1 MAGVNKVI
9 LLGNLGADP
18 EVKYLEGDKAVAKLR
33 LATTE
38 SYKDRNGNRV
48 DQTEWHDLEMWDGQA
63 KIAEQ
68 YLKKGSQIYVEGKIK
83 TDTWQDDQGQNKY
96 RTKIRVLSFT
106 MLGGKPDGMGGNQ
119 PHLLLLQIRNL
130 QQLPVQPTQVRI
142 WYWTIPMMICHFKLI
157 LGSPEVDFQGNCL
170 FLQQTSFRLHGRP
183 VPELLPDR
191 SAYRVII

>member
-9 LLGNLGADP
+9 LVGNLGADP

-68 YLKKGSQIYVEGKIK
+68 YLKKGSQLYVEGKIK

-106 MLGGKPDGMGGNQ
+106 MLGGKPDGTSGNQ
-119 PHLLLLQIRNL
+119 ASNAAPTSNPKPQTASAGTNSGPDLVLDDTDDD
-130 QQLPVQPTQVRI
+130 LP
-142 WYWTIPMMICHFKLI
+142 F
-157 LGSPEVDFQGNCL
+157 
-170 FLQQTSFRLHGRP
+170 
-183 VPELLPDR
+183 
-191 SAYRVII
+191 

>member
-9 LLGNLGADP
+9 LVGNLGADP

-38 SYKDRNGNRV
+38 SYKDRNGNKI

-83 TDTWQDDQGQNKY
+83 TDTWQDDQGQNRY

-106 MLGGKPDGMGGNQ
+106 MLGGKPDGAGGNQ
-119 PHLLLLQIRNL
+119 PAGNAPASNPKPASTANVTGSSSDLVLDDSDDD
-130 QQLPVQPTQVRI
+130 LP
-142 WYWTIPMMICHFKLI
+142 F
-157 LGSPEVDFQGNCL
+157 
-170 FLQQTSFRLHGRP
+170 
-183 VPELLPDR
+183 
-191 SAYRVII
+191 